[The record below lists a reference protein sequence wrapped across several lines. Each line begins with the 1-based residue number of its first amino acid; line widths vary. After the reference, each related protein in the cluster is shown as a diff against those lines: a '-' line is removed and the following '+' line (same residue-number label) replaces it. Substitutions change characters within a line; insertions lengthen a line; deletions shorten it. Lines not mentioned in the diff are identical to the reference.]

1 MALLTGFRV
10 FSWPDLTNDSS
21 FTPCER
27 VHDVDALP
35 GVMLQENN
43 ILKGLNNSSDFGV
56 LGGKGGGVMKSSLF
70 LE

>member
-43 ILKGLNNSSDFGV
+43 ILKGLNDSPGFRGE
-56 LGGKGGGVMKSSLF
+56 GGRGEGL
-70 LE
+70 